1 MSTDSASKPVQVAG
15 ATKKRGKAKYLV
27 LLGFVLV
34 LVLVLAQQTGLL
46 GFGVA
51 HLRAATFPRDESL
64 LEYVH
69 GNVPGVVIVD
79 PHQID
84 LKALGP
90 DGSSVRQ
97 HIERTRDDIKE
108 ATGID
113 LGFDVDKL
121 IVAPSLVVARGR
133 FNEQKLAERLA
144 KHSYVQAEY
153 KGVKYLLR
161 AGEDAIAVRDGS
173 ILLYGAEPEI
183 RASIDAEE
191 AGTSLAS
198 RDEATSRLSRI
209 GWDRPLLGVVL
220 LADSKPSLR
229 AILTGSTGPRAVTA
243 GVSTKGGL
251 SATVAIDAASAEA
264 AEELRKLLEEK
275 RANADALNA
284 LVGPEPGAAL
294 AEIAKR
300 AKLTVDP
307 AAGRLTVQVDVRPEE
322 VELLAKAGQAAA
334 GSLGEVYKNVRL
346 FQLLA
351 PGP

>member
-1 MSTDSASKPVQVAG
+1 MSTESASKPAQVAG
-15 ATKKRGKAKYLV
+15 PTRKRGKAKYIV
-27 LLGFVLV
+27 LLGLV
-34 LVLVLAQQTGLL
+34 VSIVLAQQTGLL
-46 GFGVA
+46 GFGLA
-51 HLRAATFPRDESL
+51 HLRAATFPKDESL

-69 GNVPGVVIVD
+69 GSAPGVVIVD
-79 PHQID
+79 PHQLD

-90 DGSSVRQ
+90 EGGSVRQ
-97 HIERTRDDIKE
+97 HIERTRDDIKK

-121 IVAPSLVVARGR
+121 ILSPSIVVARGR

-144 KHSYVQAEY
+144 EHSYVQAEH
-153 KGVKYLLR
+153 KGVKYLVR

-173 ILLYGAEPEI
+173 ILLYGAEPEL

-198 RDEATSRLSRI
+198 REEATSRLAHI
-209 GWDRPLLGVVL
+209 GWDRPLLGVAL
-220 LADSKPSLR
+220 LSESKPSLR
-229 AILTGSTGPRAVTA
+229 AILTGSTGPRAVTV
-243 GVSTKGGL
+243 GISTKGGL
-251 SATVAIDAASAEA
+251 SATVAIDAASADA

-275 RANADALNA
+275 RANLDALKSLA
-284 LVGPEPGAAL
+284 GPEAGAGL

-300 AKLTVDP
+300 AALTVDAGP
-307 AAGRLTVQVDVRPEE
+307 GRLMVQVDVRPEE
-322 VELLAKAGQAAA
+322 LDVLAKAGAKAA

-346 FQLLA
+346 LQLLA

>member
-1 MSTDSASKPVQVAG
+1 MSTESASKPVQVAG
-15 ATKKRGKAKYLV
+15 ATKKRGKAKYIVLV
-27 LLGFVLV
+27 GFVLII
-34 LVLVLAQQTGLL
+34 VLAQQTGLL

-64 LEYVH
+64 LEYVQ

-84 LKALGP
+84 LQALGAE
-90 DGSSVRQ
+90 GSAVRL
-97 HIERTRDDIKE
+97 HIERTRDDIKK

-121 IVAPSLVVARGR
+121 VVAPSLVVARGR

-144 KHSYVQAEY
+144 THSYVQAEY
-153 KGVKYLLR
+153 KSVKYLLR

-198 RDEATSRLSRI
+198 RDEATSRLAHI
-209 GWDRPLLGVVL
+209 GWDRPLLGVAL
-220 LADSKPSLR
+220 LSESKPSLR
-229 AILTGSTGPRAVTA
+229 AILTGSTGPRAVTV

-251 SATVAIDAASAEA
+251 SATVAIDAASADA

-275 RANADALNA
+275 RANVDALKA

-300 AKLTVDP
+300 ATLAVEP
-307 AAGRLTVQVDVRPEE
+307 GAGRLTVQVEVRPEE
-322 VELLAKAGQAAA
+322 IELLAKAGHAAA
-334 GSLGEVYKNVRL
+334 GSLGDMYKNVRL
-346 FQLLA
+346 LQLLA